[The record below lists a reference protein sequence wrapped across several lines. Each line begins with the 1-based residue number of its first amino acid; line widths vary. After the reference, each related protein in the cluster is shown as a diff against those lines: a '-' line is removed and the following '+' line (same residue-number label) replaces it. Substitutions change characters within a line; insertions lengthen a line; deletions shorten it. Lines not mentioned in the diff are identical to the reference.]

1 MYSKEMNGLTEFKRR
16 EKGIDRIESLEI
28 VFIKSIYI
36 FIIGLYICYGKYFG
50 ENPTR
55 RIEINST
62 RITCIVCD

>member
-36 FIIGLYICYGKYFG
+36 FIIGLYSLLWKIFWRESNE
-50 ENPTR
+50 ENW
-55 RIEINST
+55 N
-62 RITCIVCD
+62 

>member
-1 MYSKEMNGLTEFKRR
+1 MNGLTEFKRR

-36 FIIGLYICYGKYFG
+36 YLLLAYIVCYGKYFG

-62 RITCIVCD
+62 MITCIVCD